1 MKVVIIN
8 GSPRKNGNTAALCKS
23 FSDGL
28 SSAKRDINIEYIDL
42 YTLQYSGCK
51 SCFGC
56 KRIKGDTYGKCI
68 IKDDLYDLLPH
79 IQQADGIVLGSPIYF
94 GDMNGQMKCFL
105 ERLLFPLFTYE
116 KGYRSIAAKRMPI
129 VMLYTMNVKE
139 QDFID
144 LHYDEHLA
152 YTENFISHVFTKPS
166 RVYAFNTYQFKNY
179 NDYKVETF
187 SEQEKAEYR
196 DKQYPID
203 LKKAFEQGKS
213 MAETIYRNHE

>member
-23 FSDGL
+23 FAEGL
-28 SSAKRDINIEYIDL
+28 SSAKKGIDIEYVDL
-42 YTLQYSGCK
+42 YSLQYSGCK

-56 KRIKGDTYGKCI
+56 KRIKGGTYGKCI
-68 IKDDLYDLLPH
+68 VKDDLHDLLPR

-129 VMLYTMNVKE
+129 VMLYTMNVRE
-139 QDFID
+139 RDFMD

-152 YTENFISHVFTKPS
+152 YTENFIGHVFTKPS
-166 RVYAFNTYQFKNY
+166 RIYAFNTYQFKNY
-179 NDYKVETF
+179 SDYKVETF
-187 SEQEKAEYR
+187 SEEEKAGYR
-196 DKQYPID
+196 DKQYPVD
-203 LKKAFEQGKS
+203 LKKAFEQGRRMADTVCKS
-213 MAETIYRNHE
+213 HE